1 MHLIANKLFKD
12 FGQSSSVSHL
22 ICAVMKRDNKIMLSK
37 YDKRLCTNY
46 EVKKKNLKKI
56 RGKAYHHELSLMK

>member
-37 YDKRLCTNY
+37 LWSKEEN
-46 EVKKKNLKKI
+46 VKKIKE
-56 RGKAYHHELSLMK
+56 KAYHHELSLIK